1 MPNSIRAVRFALLF
15 SVVCLA
21 LPLPGL
27 APRDAAAA
35 DKIRVVTTT
44 ADLKALTEAV
54 GGDLV
59 DVDSLARGNQN
70 PHDLEVRPSLMV
82 KVRRADLLVING
94 LELDQW
100 AEVVVRGANNPRVL
114 PGTPG
119 RVDASEGLPILDVPT
134 TRVDRSMGD
143 VHPLG
148 NPHYTPD
155 PGMAPQITANIL
167 AGLTR
172 LQPQSRPAFEKNRA
186 EFLARV
192 EQAMGR
198 WSATLAPFKGA
209 KVVQYHVDFGYLL
222 ARFGLVKGGAIED
235 RPGIPATPGHLARLI
250 QDMKQE
256 RVKLVVV
263 EPWNDVKL
271 AERVA
276 QEAGAQVRVLA
287 PSVGSLKEAR
297 TYLETVDYNVRALA
311 EGLK

>member
-1 MPNSIRAVRFALLF
+1 MRTAVRAL
-15 SVVCLA
+15 VVVILA
-21 LPLPGL
+21 ASLGAPGL
-27 APRDAAAA
+27 VPGDVGAA
-35 DKIRVVTTT
+35 DKLRVVATTT
-44 ADLKALTEAV
+44 DLKALTEAV

-59 DVDSLARGNQN
+59 DVESLARGNQN

-94 LELDQW
+94 LDLDQW
-100 AEVVVRGANNPRVL
+100 AEVVVQGANNPKVL

-119 RVDASEGLPILDVPT
+119 RVDASEGLPVLEVPT
-134 TRVDRSMGD
+134 TKVDRSMGD
-143 VHPLG
+143 VHPVG

-167 AGLTR
+167 TGLAR
-172 LQPQSRPAFEKNRA
+172 LQPQSRPVFEKNRA
-186 EFLARV
+186 AFLAQLD
-192 EQAMGR
+192 QAMTR
-198 WSATLAPFKGA
+198 WTAALAPFKGA
-209 KVVQYHVDFGYLL
+209 KVVQFHPDFIYLF
-222 ARFGLVKGGAIED
+222 ARFGLSKAGAIED

-276 QEAGAQVRVLA
+276 QEAGAKVRVLA
-287 PSVGSLKEAR
+287 PSVGSLKEAK
-297 TYLETVDYNVRALA
+297 TYLDTVDYNVRTLA
-311 EGLK
+311 EGLR